1 MRLFRHS
8 WWQHLDYRV
17 KVATTQENKTSN
29 PRHPSVDFYHSPVAV
44 WVNSAP
50 QPKRWGFRAHRGSK
64 AWSSSGC
71 ILSARQPIPGKNFTT
86 KNFFDQFCHQC
97 TATPAPSQGLPP
109 RFLTRILVK
118 PSPKQHHQHRDGGWV
133 PGHCYSMPCMKIPAI
148 NQVIIIKHVVA
159 VATYRLCRLWRWV
172 KMSWIH
178 YLLSDH
184 DMTQCWHPISNAGHI
199 AQIRILKDPWRPP
212 IRHWQNVR

>member
-17 KVATTQENKTSN
+17 KVATTQENKPPTQGTRQWTFTT
-29 PRHPSVDFYHSPVAV
+29 PRWRCGSILLPSLNAGVSEP
-44 WVNSAP
+44 
-50 QPKRWGFRAHRGSK
+50 HRGSK

-109 RFLTRILVK
+109 RFLTRFSSSRLLSNIISTGTVGEFLATAT
-118 PSPKQHHQHRDGGWV
+118 
-133 PGHCYSMPCMKIPAI
+133 PCLAWR
-148 NQVIIIKHVVA
+148 
-159 VATYRLCRLWRWV
+159 YRLLTR
-172 KMSWIH
+172 
-178 YLLSDH
+178 
-184 DMTQCWHPISNAGHI
+184 
-199 AQIRILKDPWRPP
+199 
-212 IRHWQNVR
+212 

>member
-1 MRLFRHS
+1 M
-8 WWQHLDYRV
+8 
-17 KVATTQENKTSN
+17 
-29 PRHPSVDFYHSPVAV
+29 DFYHSPVAV

-50 QPKRWGFRAHRGSK
+50 QPKRWGSRAHRGSK
-64 AWSSSGC
+64 TWSSSGC

-109 RFLTRILVK
+109 RFLTRFSSSRLLSNIFSTGTV
-118 PSPKQHHQHRDGGWV
+118 GGV

-159 VATYRLCRLWRWV
+159 VATYRLCRLWR
-172 KMSWIH
+172 
-178 YLLSDH
+178 
-184 DMTQCWHPISNAGHI
+184 
-199 AQIRILKDPWRPP
+199 
-212 IRHWQNVR
+212 

>member
-17 KVATTQENKTSN
+17 KVATTQENKPPT

-109 RFLTRILVK
+109 RFLTRFSSSRLLSNIISTGTVGEFLATAT
-118 PSPKQHHQHRDGGWV
+118 
-133 PGHCYSMPCMKIPAI
+133 PCLAWR
-148 NQVIIIKHVVA
+148 
-159 VATYRLCRLWRWV
+159 YRLLTR
-172 KMSWIH
+172 
-178 YLLSDH
+178 
-184 DMTQCWHPISNAGHI
+184 
-199 AQIRILKDPWRPP
+199 
-212 IRHWQNVR
+212 

>member
-1 MRLFRHS
+1 M
-8 WWQHLDYRV
+8 
-17 KVATTQENKTSN
+17 
-29 PRHPSVDFYHSPVAV
+29 DFYHSPVAV

-109 RFLTRILVK
+109 RFLTRFSSSRLLSNIISTGTV
-118 PSPKQHHQHRDGGWV
+118 GEF

-159 VATYRLCRLWRWV
+159 VATYRLCRLWR
-172 KMSWIH
+172 
-178 YLLSDH
+178 
-184 DMTQCWHPISNAGHI
+184 
-199 AQIRILKDPWRPP
+199 
-212 IRHWQNVR
+212 